1 MKKRKKERRKRKSKG
16 RKKRSQERKDS
27 GYFRVGILSG

>member
-1 MKKRKKERRKRKSKG
+1 MKKGKKERRKRKS
-16 RKKRSQERKDS
+16 KRSQERKDS